1 MFVSIES
8 KLQKRSTLASFLSRL
23 SVSLFSWVV
32 SSILAVAASNAWGLV
47 VSVAKASRASGLIGS
62 SCWR

>member
-8 KLQKRSTLASFLSRL
+8 KLQKRSILASFLSRL

-32 SSILAVAASNAWGLV
+32 SGILAVAASNAWGLV
-47 VSVAKASRASGLIGS
+47 VSVAKAFRASGFIGS